1 MSIYPRTE
9 YEMSEEDLATLL
21 AAMKPVAVMMIGGTT
36 PSSQQ
41 ENANRA
47 WDALGKKMGFDPMTV
62 RPFEGKGNRSFTAV
76 PSETEEARKERLADE
91 ASARNR
97 REIAQLETEIDQRQ
111 SRLDDLKNRESVE

>member
-1 MSIYPRTE
+1 MSMYPRTE
-9 YEMSEEDLATLL
+9 YEMTEEDLATLL
-21 AAMKPVAVMMIGGTT
+21 AAMKPVAHIMIGGSF

-47 WDALGKKMGFDPMTV
+47 WAALGLKMGFDPMSV

-91 ASARNR
+91 ASLRNHQEIGR
-97 REIAQLETEIDQRQ
+97 LQEEIAQKQARVAELKDIE
-111 SRLDDLKNRESVE
+111 SLD